1 MGMFDE
7 IIVPKSYL
15 KGLLT
20 KDQEKL
26 LKVSSRYGGSVRGI
40 EFQTKCLENA
50 LFHYKI
56 YKQTLFKNDGS
67 LWNCEPPDT
76 EQRNKSTSKKYP
88 YEKGRWNKVA
98 HDGTVNF
105 YMSLY
110 DKDKS
115 VWWIEFQFTFVGGVI
130 DKKEL
135 VKFEILETAEE
146 TKEKEEIWK
155 KRSAEIDAFQKTFK
169 YKFFE
174 KVGAAL
180 ASLLGWVQKRT
191 ILPNPNSIK
200 VDRSRAAKKTKL
212 RSDPSIWK
220 DM

>member
-15 KGLLT
+15 KGLLS
-20 KDQEKL
+20 KDQERL

-40 EFQTKCLENA
+40 EFQTKCLESA

-76 EQRNKSTSKKYP
+76 EQRNKNTSKKYP

-105 YMSLY
+105 YTSIY
-110 DKDKS
+110 DKDQN
-115 VWWIEFQFTFVGGVI
+115 VWWIEFEFTFVGGVI

-135 VKFEILETAEE
+135 IKFEIQETAEE
-146 TKEKEEIWK
+146 AEERAKAWTK
-155 KRSAEIDAFQKTFK
+155 RHAEIDAFQKTFK
-169 YKFFE
+169 YKFFDKIRMFLSRILE
-174 KVGAAL
+174 
-180 ASLLGWVQKRT
+180 WVQKKT
-191 ILPNPNSIK
+191 ILPSPDSVKI
-200 VDRSRAAKKTKL
+200 DRSRAAKKTKL

>member
-1 MGMFDE
+1 MFDE

-26 LKVSSRYGGSVRGI
+26 LKVFNRYGGSVRGI

-50 LFHYKI
+50 LLHYKI

-88 YEKGRWNKVA
+88 YEKGRWSKVT

-105 YMSLY
+105 YMSLC
-110 DKDKS
+110 DKDKN
-115 VWWIEFQFTFVGGVI
+115 VWWIEFEFTFIGGVI

-135 VKFEILETAEE
+135 IKFEIQETAEE
-146 TKEKEEIWK
+146 AKEREEIWK
-155 KRSAEIDAFQKTFK
+155 KRHAEMDAFQKTLK

-174 KVGAAL
+174 KLRAAL
-180 ASLLGWVQKRT
+180 SRILEWVQKQT
-191 ILPNPNSIK
+191 ILPSSNSVKI
-200 VDRSRAAKKTKL
+200 DRSRAAKKAKL